1 MLRITQEILLDGQW
15 NSFAN
20 LYVINC
26 NKFSFIEIPRHIKI
40 HMYSFLYE
48 YSFLF
53 IFMWEVKTATIKGRR
68 KSKNLEGV
76 SEN

>member
-1 MLRITQEILLDGQW
+1 MQCLELLR
-15 NSFAN
+15 NSFAS
-20 LYVINC
+20 LYVINF
-26 NKFSFIEIPRHIKI
+26 NTFSFIEIPTHIKI

-68 KSKNLEGV
+68 KSKRLEGV

>member
-1 MLRITQEILLDGQW
+1 MVKKKI
-15 NSFAN
+15 
-20 LYVINC
+20 
-26 NKFSFIEIPRHIKI
+26 IEIPRHIKI

-68 KSKNLEGV
+68 KSKKLEGV